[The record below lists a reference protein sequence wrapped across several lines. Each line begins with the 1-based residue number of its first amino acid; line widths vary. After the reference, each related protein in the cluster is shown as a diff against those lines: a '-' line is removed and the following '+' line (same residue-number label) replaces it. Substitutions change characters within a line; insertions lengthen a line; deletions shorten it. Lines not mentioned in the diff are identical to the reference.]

1 MGAPEID
8 TEWRPL
14 GSLLRE
20 EGVVREEEVEEALA
34 EQEHSGEPLGEI
46 LLGWGFVSRPLLTRV
61 LAGQRGEWLGPAF
74 QRQLGAGI
82 GALQRRPRAVHA
94 LQRPGVAVRPAQL
107 ALHDGCLPRIV
118 RDRLEEFVQPRHA
131 EGAAR
136 LELGQPVA

>member
-61 LAGQRGEWLGPAF
+61 LAGQRGEWLEEERGFGTGLRAE
-74 QRQLGAGI
+74 I
-82 GALQRRPRAVHA
+82 ERRH
-94 LQRPGVAVRPAQL
+94 
-107 ALHDGCLPRIV
+107 
-118 RDRLEEFVQPRHA
+118 LER
-131 EGAAR
+131 AR
-136 LELGQPVA
+136 LRLGTATTAA